1 MDEWTQAQLDVM
13 KLGGNRNA
21 REYFAQHGLMNLKT
35 SKRYSSRVATHY
47 KQHLQRLVSGASHE
61 PVEQMDEDEEKKE
74 HADGLEALLNSV
86 NSENQTVENLQPEAA
101 HRSKSAPSLATMD
114 SNAQAAA
121 RTLTPPPAPA
131 SNAPPPVSTT
141 PPREERAHQPV
152 GHTPKEKASGQLKVT
167 LGAKSKSTKPV
178 VTLGARSPNRQAAKT
193 KVTRARKLGGAR
205 KLGAKKV
212 SSQPAAE
219 STTSTDNMFED
230 FSTPPQ
236 EQKADASSGA
246 DMAWNLEAEESKTK
260 ARSSLA
266 SVYRSSLP
274 AETSTQPQAASLGLG
289 SNHGGS
295 SLYRTGSSGPS
306 SAAQSGSATSAASA
320 PSSYSAQE
328 STAARDRFSSA
339 KGISSDAYFNR
350 NEDGSTMA
358 SNASQRFVG
367 SNAISSDAY
376 FGRDEG
382 GAQGSDLNDA
392 LGDVAFSARQAG
404 AQLANQVNQFM
415 DRVRYG

>member
-1 MDEWTQAQLDVM
+1 
-13 KLGGNRNA
+13 
-21 REYFAQHGLMNLKT
+21 
-35 SKRYSSRVATHY
+35 
-47 KQHLQRLVSGASHE
+47 
-61 PVEQMDEDEEKKE
+61 MDEDEEKKE

-212 SSQPAAE
+212 SSQPANRHGLHPLLALFAFSHLRVPIAAAE